1 MPATDTVDFE
11 REFEELVRELRAL
24 PTAAPESVR
33 ERVRGLGEPAPRRT
47 LPLLPWRRTLL
58 VLAPAC
64 ALALVAA
71 AVVHGV
77 LNSGSEKQTVASV
90 RGVSGEAQKDARTRR
105 LNPDT
110 HFGAVTTPTFGLS
123 GGPVAGDTV
132 VPPNPAR
139 HQDYEATMTL
149 RVKDLDAL
157 TDRTNEAMRLVR
169 SYGGYVASV
178 HQYTQTG
185 QPGQAD
191 LVVRVPIGHVEA
203 ALVRLSELGTVLS
216 RQVSI
221 VDLEQALRQQQE
233 RIVRLKVFI
242 ARATEQLKSDLPAD
256 VRIRL
261 QLQLQQA
268 RADLARA
275 TRAHKSTLDEAAFS
289 HISLSLTTQKPVV
302 PSQKGGAGR
311 FERAAR
317 DAGSFLAGAGAVI
330 LFLLIVLSPL
340 IVLAAAGVL
349 GLRTYRRREER
360 RLLASA

>member
-11 REFEELVRELRAL
+11 PEFEELVRELRAL

-33 ERVRGLGEPAPRRT
+33 ERVRALGEPAPRPS
-47 LPLLPWRRTLL
+47 LPRLPWRRSLL

-77 LNSGSEKQTVASV
+77 LNSGSEKQTVSSA
-90 RGVSGEAQKDARTRR
+90 RGVSGEAQKDAQRRR

-110 HFGAVTTPTFGLS
+110 HFGAVTTPDFGLAL
-123 GGPVAGDTV
+123 GPVAGDTV

-139 HQDYEATMTL
+139 RQDYEATMTL

-191 LVVRVPIGHVEA
+191 LVVRLPIGHVEA
-203 ALVRLSELGTVLS
+203 ALVRLSDLGTVLN

-289 HISLSLTTQKPVV
+289 RISLSLTTQKPVV
-302 PSQKGGAGR
+302 PSKKGGAGR

-317 DAGSFLAGAGAVI
+317 DAGSFLTGAGAVI

>member
-24 PTAAPESVR
+24 PNAAPGSVR
-33 ERVRGLGEPAPRRT
+33 ERVRALGEPAPRRSRPV
-47 LPLLPWRRTLL
+47 LRWRRSLL

-77 LNSGSEKQTVASV
+77 LNSGAEKQTFSA
-90 RGVSGEAQKDARTRR
+90 RGVSGEAQKGAR

-110 HFGAVTTPTFGLS
+110 HFGAVTTPNFGLS
-123 GGPVAGDTV
+123 LGPVAGDTV

-139 HQDYEATMTL
+139 RQDYEATMTL

-157 TDRTNEAMRLVR
+157 TDRTNEEMRLVR

-178 HQYTQTG
+178 HQYTETG

-203 ALVRLSELGTVLS
+203 ALVRLSDLGTVLN

-233 RIVRLKVFI
+233 RIVRLRVFI
-242 ARATEQLKSDLPAD
+242 ARATEQLKGDLPAD

-289 HISLSLTTQKPVV
+289 RISLSLTTQKPVV
-302 PSQKGGAGR
+302 PSKKGGAGR

-340 IVLAAAGVL
+340 IVLVVAGVL
-349 GLRTYRRREER
+349 GVRTYRRREER
-360 RLLASA
+360 RLLAST